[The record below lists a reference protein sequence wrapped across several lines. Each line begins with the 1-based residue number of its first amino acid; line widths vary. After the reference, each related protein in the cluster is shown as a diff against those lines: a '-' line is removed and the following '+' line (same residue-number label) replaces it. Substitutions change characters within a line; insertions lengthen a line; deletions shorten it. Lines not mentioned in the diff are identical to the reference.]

1 MWKGPEGED
10 VAVAVAEASV
20 VVRVAMAVKI
30 AGVGMSTP
38 IAASRA
44 SCMPLGRASS
54 KYEKGGEEK
63 AEIYRRPR
71 RKKKRVGQGW
81 RISPEAEWRS
91 KRPVETAN

>member
-1 MWKGPEGED
+1 MWKGPKGDD

-44 SCMPLGRASS
+44 SCIPLGRVSS

-63 AEIYRRPR
+63 AEIYRG
-71 RKKKRVGQGW
+71 KKKG
-81 RISPEAEWRS
+81 
-91 KRPVETAN
+91 

>member
-1 MWKGPEGED
+1 MWKGPEGEEDD

-44 SCMPLGRASS
+44 SC
-54 KYEKGGEEK
+54 K
-63 AEIYRRPR
+63 RRR
-71 RKKKRVGQGW
+71 RKGRDISRAAKEEKRVGRQGW